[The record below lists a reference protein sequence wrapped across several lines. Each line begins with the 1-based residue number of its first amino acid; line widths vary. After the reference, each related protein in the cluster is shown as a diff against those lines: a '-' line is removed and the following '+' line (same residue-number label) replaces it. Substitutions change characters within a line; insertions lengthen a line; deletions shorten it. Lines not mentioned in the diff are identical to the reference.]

1 MMLFHGHCCNSILPC
16 WEGCQYSSSCKRYL
30 TGCEPASVLIM
41 RTAVSMR
48 ERLGVDRA
56 QRCNTKAYLATK
68 NLRLGY
74 AHIYNSHRP
83 MA

>member
-1 MMLFHGHCCNSILPC
+1 MMLFCCHCYNSIHFRQ
-16 WEGCQYSSSCKRYL
+16 EGCLYSPSYKRYL
-30 TGCEPASVLIM
+30 AGCEPASVLIM
-41 RTAVSMR
+41 RTSVSMR